1 MRYAVGLADIESQS
15 GSPTARVPRVC
26 VMMSGGGRTLL
37 NLLAYIRAGELRAEV
52 VLVIA
57 SREGAGVERAQA
69 HGLHVEVVPGVIPA
83 ARLEELLT
91 RFGVDWVVL
100 AGYLLLVDI
109 PESYRGRVVNIHPA
123 LLPKFGGKGMYGRR
137 VHEAVI
143 AAGERESGCSVH
155 FADNEYDQG
164 SVILQRS
171 CAVYPGDTPETL
183 AARVFELEQEAYPA
197 ALKQLLESR
206 QEPDGT

>member
-1 MRYAVGLADIESQS
+1 MI
-15 GSPTARVPRVC
+15 
-26 VMMSGGGRTLL
+26 SGGGRTLL
-37 NLLAYIRAGELRAEV
+37 NLLTYVRAGELAAEIP
-52 VLVIA
+52 LVIA
-57 SREGAGVERAQA
+57 SREGAGVDRAREQ
-69 HGLHVEVVPGVIPA
+69 GLHVEIVPGVIPA
-83 ARLEELLT
+83 ARLEELLN

-100 AGYLLLVDI
+100 AGYLLLVQI
-109 PESYRGRVVNIHPA
+109 PHSYRGRVVNIHPA

-155 FADNEYDQG
+155 FADTEYDKG
-164 SVILQRS
+164 AVILQRS

-197 ALKQLLESR
+197 ALKLLLGRGNRLGAARDEGSSKS
-206 QEPDGT
+206 EGE